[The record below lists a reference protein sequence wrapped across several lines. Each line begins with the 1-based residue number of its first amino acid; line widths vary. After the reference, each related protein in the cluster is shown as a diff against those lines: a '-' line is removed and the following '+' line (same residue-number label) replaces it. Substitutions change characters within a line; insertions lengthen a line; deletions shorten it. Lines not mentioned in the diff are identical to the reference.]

1 MEEEGKKGEEQ
12 RNEKEEK
19 KRMSV
24 MSPGCLLAR
33 TFCVLIQP
41 RHPSMPHLGTL
52 PATICLTWGL
62 TTELLPRNMS
72 RPRPHVINSRC
83 QAENVVLF

>member
-1 MEEEGKKGEEQ
+1 
-12 RNEKEEK
+12 
-19 KRMSV
+19 
-24 MSPGCLLAR
+24 MSPGCLFISR

-41 RHPSMPHLGTL
+41 RHPPMLPGGTL

-62 TTELLPRNMS
+62 TTELLPRNLYVPDPKS
-72 RPRPHVINSRC
+72 LTLDC